1 METIIIDTNNLLH
14 KVGSLKMLLN
24 QDKDIAVDTMI
35 AKMQSNFPKKGA
47 KIILVFDGYGKNRQ
61 IGSIEAKF
69 SKTNVV
75 KFENA
80 DELIKSLIDRARNAK
95 LLRIVTSDNEIAWY
109 ARNSGCK
116 IQSSS
121 GFWGELKDKKFR
133 QRVREGDI
141 NEKPQ
146 VVTRVEYDYLLKEFT
161 KKKK

>member
-1 METIIIDTNNLLH
+1 LETIIIDTNNLLH
-14 KVGSLKMLLN
+14 KVGSLKKLLN
-24 QDKDIAVDTMI
+24 QDKDVAVDTMI
-35 AKMQSNFPKKGA
+35 ARMQSNFPNKA
-47 KIILVFDGYGKNRQ
+47 VKIVLVFDGYGKNRN
-61 IGSIEAKF
+61 IGNIEAKF

-80 DELIKSLIDRARNAK
+80 DELIKSLIDRARNSK

-121 GFWGELKDKKFR
+121 GFWSELKDKKIQ
-133 QRVREGDI
+133 QRVREGDV

-146 VVTRVEYDYLLKEFT
+146 FSSRVEYDYLLKEFT